1 MVATT
6 HPRWFV
12 NPPKGCVRLVARCSG
27 LAIALMALA
36 PAGCSSVILSLMH
49 NHPSDK
55 NLIAHFGK
63 HRSDFDTLRQMLDD
77 DPELI
82 RVNSNYYDDS
92 SQRGSHK
99 PSAVLSRKRWAAYR
113 DFFRKLQLENGIWQ
127 AQSGKY
133 GRMVFFFVSTGGALD
148 STSAKG
154 IAYISE
160 PPTKR
165 IAYISKPPP
174 VSSDSLDNSFERS
187 LLYGYKHIEGNW
199 YVFFSYNSQR

>member
-1 MVATT
+1 MMATT

-12 NPPKGCVRLVARCSG
+12 NPPRGFVRLVARCSG

-36 PAGCSSVILSLMH
+36 PAGCSSVILSLLH

-113 DFFRKLQLENGIWQ
+113 DFFRKLQLKAGVWQ

-133 GRMVFFFVSTGGALD
+133 GRMVFFFVSRGGP
-148 STSAKG
+148 G
-154 IAYISE
+154 
-160 PPTKR
+160 
-165 IAYISKPPP
+165 
-174 VSSDSLDNSFERS
+174 
-187 LLYGYKHIEGNW
+187 
-199 YVFFSYNSQR
+199 

>member
-1 MVATT
+1 MHGRDQSILWEVSGMKT
-6 HPRWFV
+6 F
-12 NPPKGCVRLVARCSG
+12 LSARCSG
-27 LAIALMALA
+27 LAIALMVLA
-36 PAGCSSVILSLMH
+36 PAGCFLTH
-49 NHPSDK
+49 NHPSDQD
-55 NLIAHFGK
+55 LIAHFGK

-77 DPELI
+77 DPELF
-82 RVNSNYYDDS
+82 RVNTTYYRDDS
-92 SQRGSHK
+92 SQFVSHHK
-99 PSAVLSRKRWAAYR
+99 PSAVLSRNRWAAYR
-113 DFFRKLQLENGIWQ
+113 DFFRKLQLENGVWQ

-133 GRMVFFFVSTGGALD
+133 GRMVFFFVSIGGILD

-165 IAYISKPPP
+165 IAYISEPPP

-199 YVFFSYNSQR
+199 YVFFSYNGQR